1 MEVYFETEELQDACN
16 SLRVGDRRWGDQAAK
31 RVRLRLAQLRG
42 ADSLE
47 DMRQFGGA
55 NPHELKGDR
64 RGQLAV
70 NGKGAMRI
78 IFLPM
83 HEPLPLKPDGGLNWL
98 KITAILILAVE
109 DYH

>member
-1 MEVYFETEELQDACN
+1 
-16 SLRVGDRRWGDQAAK
+16 
-31 RVRLRLAQLRG
+31 
-42 ADSLE
+42 
-47 DMRQFGGA
+47 
-55 NPHELKGDR
+55 
-64 RGQLAV
+64 
-70 NGKGAMRI
+70 MRI